1 MITYETLKEKEEI
14 LFHKARENNIPW
26 YGTDDLIAE
35 YRLDIEWFENSGVY
49 VYNDDQKYFHPYRIY
64 MYKFDGFIDIALCL
78 KYAVVMASIAAI
90 DTIIG
95 G

>member
-1 MITYETLKEKEEI
+1 
-14 LFHKARENNIPW
+14 
-26 YGTDDLIAE
+26 
-35 YRLDIEWFENSGVY
+35 
-49 VYNDDQKYFHPYRIY
+49 